1 MPGNVIEELKARNI
15 GPRFC
20 YRPPPGGGMTL
31 DHIPAAAPSLA
42 RLIQELNKLP
52 GIGPKSAQRLAYH
65 MIRLSNDEA
74 LALADAITAVKQNI
88 VFCDLCQNLT
98 DASPCSI
105 CSNARRNRTQI
116 CVVEDPLDVLAL
128 ERTHCYLGLYHVLHG
143 VISPLN
149 GIGPEQLKLKELFP
163 RLSGGEVTELIIAT
177 NPTLEGE
184 ATAMYLSR
192 HLVHTNLKVTH
203 LARGLPVGGSLE
215 YSDELTLS
223 RAFQGR
229 QEV

>member
-1 MPGNVIEELKARNI
+1 MSS
-15 GPRFC
+15 
-20 YRPPPGGGMTL
+20 
-31 DHIPAAAPSLA
+31 DQIPSAAPSLA

-65 MIRLSNDEA
+65 IIRLADEEA
-74 LALADAITAVKQNI
+74 FALADAVSTVKRNI
-88 VFCDLCQNLT
+88 IFCQECQNLT

-105 CSNARRNRTQI
+105 CADSRRDQSVL

-128 ERTHCYLGLYHVLHG
+128 ERTRCFRGLYHVLHG
-143 VISPLN
+143 VISPIN
-149 GIGPEQLKLKELFP
+149 GIGPDQLKLKELFS
-163 RLSGGEVTELIIAT
+163 RLSSNTTTEMVIAT

-184 ATAMYLSR
+184 ATAMYIQQHSGDGG
-192 HLVHTNLKVTH
+192 LKITR

-215 YSDELTLS
+215 YTDDLTLS

-229 QEV
+229 QEL